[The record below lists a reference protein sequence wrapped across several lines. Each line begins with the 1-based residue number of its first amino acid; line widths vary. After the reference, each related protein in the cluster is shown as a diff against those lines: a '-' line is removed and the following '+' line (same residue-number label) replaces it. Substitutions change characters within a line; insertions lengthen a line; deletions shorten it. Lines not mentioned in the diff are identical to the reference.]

1 MGLKIKD
8 ILPFATARP
17 DDRGRITLGSAITK
31 DVSRFDVYFDEA
43 TGEVL
48 LRPFKEI
55 PSREAWLYQNEK
67 ARDLVAAGLQ
77 SAKAGSVKKIDLSN
91 TRWIEDVEDGE

>member
-8 ILPFATARP
+8 VLPFTTARP
-17 DDRGRITLGSAITK
+17 DERGRITLGSAITK

-55 PSREAWLYQNEK
+55 PVREAWLYENEE
-67 ARDLVAAGLQ
+67 ARDLVASGLQ
-77 SAKAGSVKKIDLSN
+77 SAKAGKVKRIDLSK